1 MTTLI
6 LIRHGQSQANIT
18 KCFAG
23 QSNPDLTENGKKQA
37 EVLSDWLIN
46 NFNIDVIYASDL
58 LRAYNTALPTAQKLK
73 KQIIKTK
80 ELREINAGYWQGT
93 PYEQIIKLY
102 PEEYNTWL
110 NDIGNSVCNG
120 GESVKQLFQRV
131 TEKIENIINENLDK
145 TVLIVTH
152 ATPIRVILANY
163 IKHDVSLAKEIEW
176 VPNSS
181 ATICQCDGN
190 ERSFKLVGYD
200 NFLKELKSQF
210 PKGIV

>member
-23 QSNPDLTENGKKQA
+23 QSDPDLTENGKKQA
-37 EVLSDWLIN
+37 EALSNWLIN
-46 NFNIDVIYASDL
+46 NYNIDSIYSSDL

-80 ELREINAGYWQGT
+80 QLREINAGYWQNI
-93 PYEQIIKLY
+93 PYEQITKLY
-102 PEEYNTWL
+102 PEEYDIWL
-110 NDIGNSVCNG
+110 NNIGNAVCNG
-120 GESVKQLFQRV
+120 GESVKQLSQRV
-131 TEKIENIINENLDK
+131 TEEIEKIINENPNK

-152 ATPIRVILANY
+152 ATPIRVTLSNY
-163 IKHDVSLAKEIEW
+163 IKHDINLTNEIEW

-181 ATICQCDGN
+181 ATVCECDGSQRN
-190 ERSFKLVGYD
+190 FTIIGYD
-200 NFLKELKSQF
+200 GFLEEMKSRF